1 VDKAKQNK
9 KAQKPQKKPTTSKTT
24 KDKNGATTLRKFPIK
39 CLGHKV
45 HKVVN
50 TKIFFD
56 VFS

>member
-50 TKIFFD
+50 TKIFF
-56 VFS
+56 